1 MDRRRHNPN
10 AHSAPTQPIH
20 PQWMAPKKKRSCC
33 STIGCGIPLVLL
45 LLPSILFLVY
55 LLLPWQTTMLIM
67 GVDRTL
73 EGTSAGRTDTLILV
87 GYNPFTPSFKM
98 LSIPRDMWV
107 NIPGVGEN
115 RINTAHYFAELNS
128 PGSGPEATVEA
139 INSNF
144 LFNPQYYFR
153 IQFEGF
159 QGVVNA
165 MGGVDIQL
173 TKTMAGYPPGSY
185 HLTGNEAL
193 AFVRDR
199 AGTDDFFRMEN
210 GQFLLQS
217 VFRQMLHPAKWQH
230 LPQVLLSLTRIIDTN
245 LPIWHWP
252 RLMVALLRVGT
263 QGIESHIIQ
272 REMVTPYTTSGGAS
286 VLLPRW
292 EIIHPFITSIF
303 NNK

>member
-1 MDRRRHNPN
+1 MDKNRKNSN

-33 STIGCGIPLVLL
+33 STIGCGLSLFLIILTSLLV
-45 LLPSILFLVY
+45 LVY
-55 LLLPWQTTMLIM
+55 LFFPWQTTMLIM
-67 GVDRTL
+67 GIDRTP

-87 GYNPFTPSFKM
+87 GYNPFPPSFKM
-98 LSIPRDMWV
+98 LSIPRDLWV

-115 RINTAHYFAELNS
+115 RINTAHFFAEINT
-128 PGSGPEATVEA
+128 PGSGPEATIEA
-139 INSNF
+139 IRSNF
-144 LFNPQYYFR
+144 LIDPQYFIR

-159 QGVVNA
+159 QEVVDT

-173 TKTMAGYPPGSY
+173 SKTMAGYPPGSY

-193 AFVRDR
+193 AFVRHR
-199 AGTDDFFRMEN
+199 AGSDDFFRMEN

-217 VFRQMLHPAKWQH
+217 VFRQMLHPAKWQYY
-230 LPQVLLSLTRIIDTN
+230 PQILLALTRITDTN
-245 LPIWHWP
+245 LPVWHWP
-252 RLMVALLRVGT
+252 RLIIALLRVGT

-272 REMVTPYTTSGGAS
+272 REMVIPYTTSGGAS

-292 EIIHPFITSIF
+292 EIIHPFIANIF
-303 NNK
+303 GN